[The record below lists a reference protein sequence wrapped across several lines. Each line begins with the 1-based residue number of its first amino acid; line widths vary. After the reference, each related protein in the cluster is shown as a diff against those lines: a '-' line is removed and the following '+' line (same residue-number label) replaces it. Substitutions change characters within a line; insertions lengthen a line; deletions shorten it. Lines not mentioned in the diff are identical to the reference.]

1 MKVFYRY
8 YKALKMFSVYI
19 IASPKTVRL
28 RSFYTFV
35 SKPYYPNFAKVPKTF
50 SKLVYAY
57 LKISC

>member
-50 SKLVYAY
+50 SKLF
-57 LKISC
+57 